1 MKKINAEL
9 SSWNDLVYARNAE
22 INNNEDYI
30 EYPTYNYK
38 YNSHKINAVL
48 VGNTPLL
55 LKDLGFDSKIIYD
68 LEHFKSHMLPD
79 YQTMDGVA
87 HGHGGTAEEL
97 LRLPKLLSNPVAIV
111 AVDAIEK
118 ESNNDYKPVGML
130 FSYRNGRGEQ
140 EYKLAVVK
148 PNDYD
153 SSVIR
158 NYCNGSYSDNPSRA
172 ARIVSYYDISE
183 NKFTRIMSLAT
194 ENNNKNLI
202 YFDRLAYSRIQF
214 QNSANDKFKHVDL
227 KEQRFVKDYSYLDKK
242 KIVLATREHK
252 QIGATINNV
261 LIRYA
266 NSNYLSNVIAD
277 HPYVSQLLNVCSN
290 GKSHNLNE
298 TVFAYMTCCNLARN
312 YSDEPKMITNKLT
325 TDFLASYDS
334 ALKRQNM
341 AELLSPYMS
350 LMEDLKFSGNSEYDE
365 EAIYSMAEEIEG
377 TLPTLK
383 NLNISEDDPR
393 VTPDMIEVSKSIE
406 SAGKMALNEAID
418 MKLEKLE
425 MSYDYDSISIT

>member
-1 MKKINAEL
+1 MKKVNAEL
-9 SSWNDLVYARNAE
+9 SSWYDLVYARKAE
-22 INNNEDYI
+22 IDTRENYI
-30 EYPTYNYK
+30 EYPKYYYK
-38 YNSHKINAVL
+38 YNDHTIDAVL
-48 VGNTPLL
+48 VGNTPLV

-97 LRLPKLLSNPVAIV
+97 LRLPKLLGNPVAIV
-111 AVDAIEK
+111 TVDAIEK
-118 ESNNDYKPVGML
+118 ENNKDYIPVGML
-130 FSYRNGRGEQ
+130 FAYQNSRGEQ

-148 PNDYD
+148 PNEYD
-153 SSVIR
+153 SSIIR
-158 NYCNGSYSDNPSRA
+158 NYCSGSYSDQPSRA

-183 NKFTRIMSLAT
+183 NKFARIMGMAT
-194 ENNNKNLI
+194 AENNKNLI
-202 YFDRLAYSRIQF
+202 YFDKGAYNKIKF
-214 QNSANDKFKHVDL
+214 QDPKNDRFKTVEL
-227 KEQRFVKDYSYLDKK
+227 RERKSVKTYSYKGDKRADRAK
-242 KIVLATREHK
+242 NIHQ
-252 QIGATINNV
+252 QIGSTINNV
-261 LIRYA
+261 LMRYV